1 MARLQP
7 AAREARQGNGMIE
20 ENRVAAVL
28 GDSKVLRS
36 GLADVSRIRERTRR
50 RRLFRAII
58 FLGSFDLYLWYR
70 YATGNPIRPPR
81 LPADWGIWA
90 PMLILVVLFGVVL
103 LLPLMS
109 GKSPHVMIRPEHI
122 EVGLSEVK
130 GLDNQV
136 DEVIRSINVFLGYA
150 TFREVL
156 GGNPR
161 RGILF
166 EGPPGTGKTYLAKA
180 MAKQADVPFLFA
192 SSSQFQNVYFGMTNV
207 RIRKFFKRL
216 RKAALREGGAIG
228 FIEEIDTI
236 GENRGG
242 VAMSPAGVPG
252 GKSSPFMGPSSGTGI
267 VNELL
272 VQLQSFDEPSRMH
285 RLWGRLVGSLNN
297 YLPSHWRLR
306 AGHPTYHNILVVA
319 ATNRA
324 SALDPALL
332 RPGRFDRRI
341 YFDPPSKRARRDL
354 IDFFLAR
361 KAHVAELDGDV
372 TRDRIAHD
380 TLGYTPAMIE
390 NLFDESLVVALR
402 H

>member
-180 MAKQADVPFLFA
+180 MAKQASVPFLFVSA
-192 SSSQFQNVYFGMTNV
+192 PAFQSMWFGMTNV
-207 RIRKFFKRL
+207 RIRSFFKAL
-216 RKAALREGGAIG
+216 RKAARPERVSVRLTGNRGDGQRAPDPDAVVRPGAVRAASQGAIR
-228 FIEEIDTI
+228 ELAE
-236 GENRGG
+236 RL
-242 VAMSPAGVPG
+242 PAGRQDHQGRQAQVP
-252 GKSSPFMGPSSGTGI
+252 
-267 VNELL
+267 
-272 VQLQSFDEPSRMH
+272 
-285 RLWGRLVGSLNN
+285 
-297 YLPSHWRLR
+297 
-306 AGHPTYHNILVVA
+306 
-319 ATNRA
+319 
-324 SALDPALL
+324 
-332 RPGRFDRRI
+332 
-341 YFDPPSKRARRDL
+341 
-354 IDFFLAR
+354 
-361 KAHVAELDGDV
+361 
-372 TRDRIAHD
+372 
-380 TLGYTPAMIE
+380 
-390 NLFDESLVVALR
+390 
-402 H
+402 